1 MDIEFNYSMNE
12 IESLVII
19 LVRLIYLLLKIDL
32 IIDLRIFSHAKLE
45 QYFFVS
51 KFNYRFFSK
60 MTLDQSNI
68 DLSTLTPMM
77 QQYMTVK
84 LQHPHSLMFY
94 RMGDFYELFFDDAHK
109 AAKILGITLTH
120 RGKANGQPIP
130 MAGVPYHAAEGYLAR
145 LVKKG
150 ETVVICE
157 QLGEVTG
164 KGPVERGVVRI
175 ITPGTLTDD
184 ALLNAHQSSNLVS
197 ICIKS
202 DEIGIALLDLS
213 AGIFKVQQQSFQAE
227 QLPLELARLMPSE
240 LLIDED
246 FKHPE
251 VVEQIKQILD
261 CPVTKRPNVDF
272 NLNNAQKTLCDQFAV
287 STLSGFGIEHLELAK
302 AAAAA
307 LIHYAKDTQKT
318 ALPHIR
324 SIRLEQSSDF
334 IALDPVTRRN
344 LEIIDPLFEHG
355 TSLFDLTNQC
365 QTAMGSRLLSRTL
378 MQPIRDTALLDQ
390 RLDAIQTIL
399 SGYHEAPI
407 RLVLKEISDIERVL
421 SRVALGSARPRDLVQ
436 LRQACAQIPYLRH
449 ALAPMT
455 STPQSALINQLNEEL
470 GDFNGLHHRLMSAI
484 VENPPV
490 LLRDG
495 NVIANGFDHELDELR
510 QIRDHAGQFLIDLE
524 IKERETTGIN
534 TLKIGYNRV
543 SGYYIELTRAQAEQA
558 PAHYIRR
565 QTLKNAERYIT
576 PELKSFEDKV
586 LSSESRALA
595 REKLLFEMLLDE
607 LRQDI
612 ANLQMMA
619 SAIAQLD
626 VLTNF
631 AHLSRLYN
639 WNRPEFSPEIGIHI
653 QAGRHPV
660 VESLIKTPYT
670 PNDTYLDVQHRMSII
685 TGPNMGGKST
695 FMRQTALITLLAYCG
710 SFVPAKF
717 AKLGP
722 IDRIFTR
729 IGSADDLSSG
739 KSTFMVEMTET
750 SQILHHATQQSLVLM
765 DEVGRG
771 TSTYD
776 GLSLAWACVL
786 DLTHRIKCLCLFA
799 THYFE
804 LTELGMDPCIDNY
817 HVTAQEVNGHLIL
830 LHKVQKGPASQSHG
844 LQVAKLAGIPQN
856 VIKEA
861 QAKLKKL
868 EKLQLQTQ
876 PVQKDLFSQDLF
888 SNSEPVE
895 KIIEV
900 EKVVEIHQ
908 PSQVE
913 QLLSEIIVD
922 DLSPRQALDQLYQL
936 KQLLQKS

>member
-1 MDIEFNYSMNE
+1 MNMTE
-12 IESLVII
+12 IM
-19 LVRLIYLLLKIDL
+19 
-32 IIDLRIFSHAKLE
+32 A
-45 QYFFVS
+45 
-51 KFNYRFFSK
+51 
-60 MTLDQSNI
+60 
-68 DLSTLTPMM
+68 DLSSHTPMM
-77 QQYMTVK
+77 QQYLRVK
-84 LQHPHSLMFY
+84 MEHPHSLMFY

-109 AAKILGITLTH
+109 AAKLLGITLTH
-120 RGKANGQPIP
+120 RGKTSGKPIP

-157 QLGEVTG
+157 QIGEVTG

-184 ALLNAHQSSNLVS
+184 ALLNSHQSSNLVS
-197 ICIKS
+197 LCLQQNQ
-202 DEIGIALLDLS
+202 IGIALLDLS
-213 AGIFKVQQQSFQAE
+213 AGIFKVQQMDYLPE
-227 QLPLELARLMPSE
+227 QLAIELSRLMPSE
-240 LLIDED
+240 IVVDED
-246 FKHPE
+246 IVDPNII
-251 VVEQIKQILD
+251 EQVKKQLD

-287 STLSGFGIEHLELAK
+287 SSLSGFGIDHLPLAK

-307 LIHYAKDTQKT
+307 LIHYAKETQKT

-324 SIRLEQSSDF
+324 SIQLEQSSDF

-344 LEIIDPLFEHG
+344 LELVEPLFEHG
-355 TSLFDLTNQC
+355 TSLFQLINDC

-378 MQPIRDTALLDQ
+378 MQPLRDTALLDA
-390 RLDAIQTIL
+390 RLDAIQALIQ
-399 SGYHEAPI
+399 GYHESPV

-449 ALAPMT
+449 ALQPIVSAQ
-455 STPQSALINQLNEEL
+455 QSALIQNLNEEL
-470 GDFNGLHHRLMSAI
+470 GDFHGLHQRLMQAI

-495 NVIANGFDHELDELR
+495 NVIAEGFDSELDELR
-510 QIRDHAGQFLIDLE
+510 KIRDHAGQFLIDLE
-524 IKERETTGIN
+524 VKERQESGIP

-558 PAHYIRR
+558 PEHYIRR

-595 REKLLFEMLLDE
+595 REKMLFEMLLDE

-612 ANLQMMA
+612 AQLQMMS
-619 SAIAQLD
+619 SAIAQIDL
-626 VLTNF
+626 LANF
-631 AHLSRLYN
+631 AHQARLRN
-639 WNRPEFSPEIGIHI
+639 WARPEYSPEIGIKI
-653 QAGRHPV
+653 TAGLHPV
-660 VESLIKTPYT
+660 VEALSKTAFT
-670 PNDTYLDVQHRMSII
+670 PNDTLLDYNHRLAII

-695 FMRQTALITLLAYCG
+695 YMRQTALIALLGYCG
-710 SFVPAKF
+710 SYVPAQT
-717 AKLGP
+717 AVLGP
-722 IDRIFTR
+722 IDRVFTR
-729 IGSADDLSSG
+729 IGSADDLSTG

-750 SQILHHATQQSLVLM
+750 SQILHHATSQSLVLM

-786 DLTHRIKCLCLFA
+786 DLSKRIKCLCLFA

-804 LTELGMDPCIDNY
+804 LTELSKESGVDNY
-817 HVTAQEVNGHLIL
+817 HVTAKEMNGNLIL
-830 LHKVQKGPASQSHG
+830 LHKVQQGPASQSHG
-844 LQVAKLAGIPQN
+844 LQVAKLAGIPAN

-861 QAKLKKL
+861 QNRLRIL
-868 EKLQLQTQ
+868 EKQQHKNVNLA
-876 PVQKDLFSQDLF
+876 VQDDLFAPATS
-888 SNSEPVE
+888 SAEPEVIE
-895 KIIEV
+895 RVIEV
-900 EKVVEIHQ
+900 EK
-908 PSQVE
+908 PSPALD
-913 QLLSEIIVD
+913 LLRSIDVD
-922 DLSPRQALDQLYQL
+922 NLTPRQALEQLYALKEQL
-936 KQLLQKS
+936 NA

>member
-1 MDIEFNYSMNE
+1 MNMTE
-12 IESLVII
+12 IM
-19 LVRLIYLLLKIDL
+19 
-32 IIDLRIFSHAKLE
+32 A
-45 QYFFVS
+45 
-51 KFNYRFFSK
+51 
-60 MTLDQSNI
+60 
-68 DLSTLTPMM
+68 DLSSHTPMM
-77 QQYMTVK
+77 QQYLRVK
-84 LQHPHSLMFY
+84 MEHPHSLMFY

-109 AAKILGITLTH
+109 AAKLLGITLTH
-120 RGKANGQPIP
+120 RGKTSGKPIP

-157 QLGEVTG
+157 QIGEVTG

-184 ALLNAHQSSNLVS
+184 ALLNSHQSSNLVS
-197 ICIKS
+197 LCLQQNQ
-202 DEIGIALLDLS
+202 IGIALLDLS
-213 AGIFKVQQQSFQAE
+213 AGIFKVQQMDYLPE
-227 QLPLELARLMPSE
+227 QLAIELSRLMPSE
-240 LLIDED
+240 IVVDED
-246 FKHPE
+246 IVDPNII
-251 VVEQIKQILD
+251 EQVKKQLD

-287 STLSGFGIEHLELAK
+287 SSLSGFGIDHLPLAK

-307 LIHYAKDTQKT
+307 LIHYAKETQKT

-324 SIRLEQSSDF
+324 SIQLEQSSDF

-344 LEIIDPLFEHG
+344 LELVEPLFEHG
-355 TSLFDLTNQC
+355 TSLFQLINDC

-378 MQPIRDTALLDQ
+378 MQPLRDTALLDA
-390 RLDAIQTIL
+390 RLDAIQALIQ
-399 SGYHEAPI
+399 GYHESPV

-449 ALAPMT
+449 ALRPIVSAQ
-455 STPQSALINQLNEEL
+455 QSALIQNLNEEL
-470 GDFNGLHHRLMSAI
+470 GDFHGLHQRLMQAI

-495 NVIANGFDHELDELR
+495 NVIAEGFDSELDELR
-510 QIRDHAGQFLIDLE
+510 KIRDHAGQFLIDLE
-524 IKERETTGIN
+524 VKERQESGIP

-558 PAHYIRR
+558 PEHYIRR

-595 REKLLFEMLLDE
+595 REKMLFEMLLDE

-612 ANLQMMA
+612 AQLQMMS
-619 SAIAQLD
+619 SAIAQIDL
-626 VLTNF
+626 LANF
-631 AHLSRLYN
+631 AHQARLRN
-639 WNRPEFSPEIGIHI
+639 WARPEYSPEIGIKI
-653 QAGRHPV
+653 TAGRHPV
-660 VESLIKTPYT
+660 VEALSKTAFT
-670 PNDTYLDVQHRMSII
+670 PNDTLLDYNHRLAII

-695 FMRQTALITLLAYCG
+695 YMRQTALIALLGYCG
-710 SFVPAKF
+710 SYVPAQT
-717 AKLGP
+717 AVLGP
-722 IDRIFTR
+722 IDRVFTR
-729 IGSADDLSSG
+729 IGSADDLSTG

-750 SQILHHATQQSLVLM
+750 SQILHHATSQSLVLM

-786 DLTHRIKCLCLFA
+786 DLSKRIKCLCLFA

-804 LTELGMDPCIDNY
+804 LTELSKESGVDNY
-817 HVTAQEVNGHLIL
+817 HVTAKEMNGNLIL
-830 LHKVQKGPASQSHG
+830 LHKVQQGPASQSHG
-844 LQVAKLAGIPQN
+844 LQVAKLAGIPAN

-861 QAKLKKL
+861 QNRLRIL
-868 EKLQLQTQ
+868 EKQQHKNVNLA
-876 PVQKDLFSQDLF
+876 VQDDLFAPATS
-888 SNSEPVE
+888 SAEPEVIE
-895 KIIEV
+895 RVIEV
-900 EKVVEIHQ
+900 EK
-908 PSQVE
+908 PSPALD
-913 QLLSEIIVD
+913 LLRSIDVD
-922 DLSPRQALDQLYQL
+922 NLTPRQALEQLYALKEQL
-936 KQLLQKS
+936 NA

>member
-1 MDIEFNYSMNE
+1 MNMTE
-12 IESLVII
+12 IM
-19 LVRLIYLLLKIDL
+19 
-32 IIDLRIFSHAKLE
+32 A
-45 QYFFVS
+45 
-51 KFNYRFFSK
+51 
-60 MTLDQSNI
+60 
-68 DLSTLTPMM
+68 DLSSHTPMM
-77 QQYMTVK
+77 QQYLRVK
-84 LQHPHSLMFY
+84 MEHPHSLMFY

-109 AAKILGITLTH
+109 AAKLLGITLTH
-120 RGKANGQPIP
+120 RGKTSGKPIP

-157 QLGEVTG
+157 QIGEVTG

-184 ALLNAHQSSNLVS
+184 ALLNSHQSSNLVS
-197 ICIKS
+197 LCLQQNQ
-202 DEIGIALLDLS
+202 IGIALLDLS
-213 AGIFKVQQQSFQAE
+213 AGIFKVQQMEYLPE
-227 QLPLELARLMPSE
+227 QLTIELSRLMPSE
-240 LLIDED
+240 IVVDED
-246 FKHPE
+246 IVDPNII
-251 VVEQIKQILD
+251 EQVKKQLN

-287 STLSGFGIEHLELAK
+287 STLSGFGIDHLPLAK

-307 LIHYAKDTQKT
+307 LIHYAKETQKT

-324 SIRLEQSSDF
+324 SIQLEQSSDF

-344 LEIIDPLFEHG
+344 LELVEPLFEHG
-355 TSLFDLTNQC
+355 TSLFQLINDC

-378 MQPIRDTALLDQ
+378 MQPLRDTVLLDA
-390 RLDAIQTIL
+390 RLDAIQTLIQ
-399 SGYHEAPI
+399 GYHESPV

-449 ALAPMT
+449 ALQPIV
-455 STPQSALINQLNEEL
+455 STLQSTLIQSLNEEL
-470 GDFNGLHHRLMSAI
+470 GDFHGLHQRLMQAI

-495 NVIANGFDHELDELR
+495 NVIAEGFDSELDELR
-510 QIRDHAGQFLIDLE
+510 KIRDHAGQFLIDLE
-524 IKERETTGIN
+524 IKERQESGIP

-558 PAHYIRR
+558 PEHYIRR

-595 REKLLFEMLLDE
+595 REKMLFEMLLDE

-612 ANLQMMA
+612 AQLQMMS
-619 SAIAQLD
+619 SAIAQIDL
-626 VLTNF
+626 LANF
-631 AHLSRLYN
+631 AHQARLRN
-639 WNRPEFSPEIGIHI
+639 WARPEYSPEIGIKI
-653 QAGRHPV
+653 TAGRHPV
-660 VESLIKTPYT
+660 VEALSKTAFT
-670 PNDTYLDVQHRMSII
+670 PNDTLLDYNHRLAII

-695 FMRQTALITLLAYCG
+695 YMRQTALIALLGYCG
-710 SFVPAKF
+710 SYVPAQT
-717 AKLGP
+717 AVLGP
-722 IDRIFTR
+722 IDRVFTR
-729 IGSADDLSSG
+729 IGSADDLSTG

-750 SQILHHATQQSLVLM
+750 SQILHHATSQSLVLM

-786 DLTHRIKCLCLFA
+786 DLSKRIKCLCLFA

-804 LTELGMDPCIDNY
+804 LTELSKESGVDNY
-817 HVTAQEVNGHLIL
+817 HVTAKEMNGNLIL
-830 LHKVQKGPASQSHG
+830 LHKVQQGPASQSHG
-844 LQVAKLAGIPQN
+844 LQVAKLAGIPAN

-861 QAKLKKL
+861 QNRLRIL
-868 EKLQLQTQ
+868 EKQQHKNVNLA
-876 PVQKDLFSQDLF
+876 VQDDLFAPATNS
-888 SNSEPVE
+888 SEPEVIE
-895 KIIEV
+895 RVIEV
-900 EKVVEIHQ
+900 EK
-908 PSQVE
+908 PSAALE
-913 QLLSEIIVD
+913 LLRSIDVD
-922 DLSPRQALDQLYQL
+922 NLTPRQALEQLYALKEQL
-936 KQLLQKS
+936 NA

>member
-1 MDIEFNYSMNE
+1 MNTNN
-12 IESLVII
+12 II
-19 LVRLIYLLLKIDL
+19 
-32 IIDLRIFSHAKLE
+32 A
-45 QYFFVS
+45 
-51 KFNYRFFSK
+51 
-60 MTLDQSNI
+60 
-68 DLSTLTPMM
+68 DLSSHTPMM
-77 QQYMTVK
+77 QQYLRVK
-84 LQHPHSLMFY
+84 MEHPHSLMFY

-109 AAKILGITLTH
+109 AAKLLGITLTH
-120 RGKANGQPIP
+120 RGKTSGKPIP

-157 QLGEVTG
+157 QIGEVTG

-184 ALLNAHQSSNLVS
+184 ALLNSHQSSNLVS
-197 ICIKS
+197 LCLQQNQ
-202 DEIGIALLDLS
+202 IGIALLDLS
-213 AGIFKVQQQSFQAE
+213 AGIFKVQQMDYLPE
-227 QLPLELARLMPSE
+227 QLAIELSRLMPSE
-240 LLIDED
+240 IVVDED
-246 FKHPE
+246 IVDPNII
-251 VVEQIKQILD
+251 EQVKKQLD

-287 STLSGFGIEHLELAK
+287 SSLSGFGIDHLPLAK

-307 LIHYAKDTQKT
+307 LIHYAKETQKT

-324 SIRLEQSSDF
+324 SIQLEQSSDF

-344 LEIIDPLFEHG
+344 LELVEPLFEHG
-355 TSLFDLTNQC
+355 TSLFQLINDC

-378 MQPIRDTALLDQ
+378 MQPLRDTALLDA
-390 RLDAIQTIL
+390 RLDAIQALIQ
-399 SGYHEAPI
+399 GYHESPV

-449 ALAPMT
+449 ALQPIVSAQ
-455 STPQSALINQLNEEL
+455 QSALIQNLNEEL
-470 GDFNGLHHRLMSAI
+470 GDFHGLHQRLMQAI

-495 NVIANGFDHELDELR
+495 NVIAEGFDSELDELR
-510 QIRDHAGQFLIDLE
+510 KIRDHAGQFLIDLE
-524 IKERETTGIN
+524 VKERQESGIP

-558 PAHYIRR
+558 PEHYIRR

-595 REKLLFEMLLDE
+595 REKMLFEMLLDE

-612 ANLQMMA
+612 AQLQMMS
-619 SAIAQLD
+619 SAIAQIDL
-626 VLTNF
+626 LANF
-631 AHLSRLYN
+631 AHQARLRN
-639 WNRPEFSPEIGIHI
+639 WARPEYSPEIGIKI
-653 QAGRHPV
+653 TAGRHPV
-660 VESLIKTPYT
+660 VEALSKTAFT
-670 PNDTYLDVQHRMSII
+670 PNDTLLDYNHRLAII

-695 FMRQTALITLLAYCG
+695 YMRQTALIALLGYCG
-710 SFVPAKF
+710 SYVPAQT
-717 AKLGP
+717 AVLGP
-722 IDRIFTR
+722 IDRVFTR
-729 IGSADDLSSG
+729 IGSADDLSTG

-750 SQILHHATQQSLVLM
+750 SQILHHATSQSLVLM

-786 DLTHRIKCLCLFA
+786 DLSKRIKCLCLFA

-804 LTELGMDPCIDNY
+804 LTELSKESGVDNY
-817 HVTAQEVNGHLIL
+817 HVTAKEMNGNLIL
-830 LHKVQKGPASQSHG
+830 LHKVQQGPASQSHG
-844 LQVAKLAGIPQN
+844 LQVAKLAGIPAN

-861 QAKLKKL
+861 QNRLRIL
-868 EKLQLQTQ
+868 EKQQHKNVNLA
-876 PVQKDLFSQDLF
+876 VQDDLFAPATS
-888 SNSEPVE
+888 SAEPEVIE
-895 KIIEV
+895 RVIEV
-900 EKVVEIHQ
+900 EK
-908 PSQVE
+908 PSPALD
-913 QLLSEIIVD
+913 LLRSIDVD
-922 DLSPRQALDQLYQL
+922 NLTPRQALEQLYALKEQL
-936 KQLLQKS
+936 NA

>member
-1 MDIEFNYSMNE
+1 MNIENSG
-12 IESLVII
+12 
-19 LVRLIYLLLKIDL
+19 
-32 IIDLRIFSHAKLE
+32 
-45 QYFFVS
+45 
-51 KFNYRFFSK
+51 
-60 MTLDQSNI
+60 I
-68 DLSTLTPMM
+68 DLSSLTPMM
-77 QQYMTVK
+77 QQYLRVK
-84 LQHPHSLMFY
+84 MEHPHSLMFY

-109 AAKILGITLTH
+109 AAKLLGITLTH
-120 RGKANGQPIP
+120 RGKTSGKPIP

-157 QLGEVTG
+157 QIGEVTG

-184 ALLNAHQSSNLVS
+184 ALLNSYQSSNLVS
-197 ICIKS
+197 LCLQQNQ
-202 DEIGIALLDLS
+202 IGIALLDLS
-213 AGIFKVQQQSFQAE
+213 AGIFKVQQMDYLPE
-227 QLPLELARLMPSE
+227 QLAIELSRLMPSE
-240 LLIDED
+240 IVVDED
-246 FKHPE
+246 IVDPNII
-251 VVEQIKQILD
+251 EQVKKQLD

-287 STLSGFGIEHLELAK
+287 SSLSGFGIDHLPLAK

-307 LIHYAKDTQKT
+307 LIHYAKETQKT

-324 SIRLEQSSDF
+324 SIQLEQSSDF

-344 LEIIDPLFEHG
+344 LELVEPLFEHG
-355 TSLFDLTNQC
+355 TSLFQLINDC

-378 MQPIRDTALLDQ
+378 MQPLRDTALLDA
-390 RLDAIQTIL
+390 RLDAIQALIQ
-399 SGYHEAPI
+399 GYHESPV

-449 ALAPMT
+449 ALQPIVSAQ
-455 STPQSALINQLNEEL
+455 QSALIQNLNEEL
-470 GDFNGLHHRLMSAI
+470 GDFHGLHQRLMHAI

-495 NVIANGFDHELDELR
+495 NVIAEGFDSELDELR
-510 QIRDHAGQFLIDLE
+510 KIRDHAGQFLIDLE
-524 IKERETTGIN
+524 VKERQESGIP

-558 PAHYIRR
+558 PEHYIRR

-595 REKLLFEMLLDE
+595 REKMLFEMLLDE

-612 ANLQMMA
+612 AQLQMMS
-619 SAIAQLD
+619 SAIAQIDL
-626 VLTNF
+626 LANF
-631 AHLSRLYN
+631 AHQARLRN
-639 WNRPEFSPEIGIHI
+639 WARPEYSPEIGIKI
-653 QAGRHPV
+653 TAGRHPV
-660 VESLIKTPYT
+660 VEALSKTAFT
-670 PNDTYLDVQHRMSII
+670 PNDTLLDYNHRLAII

-695 FMRQTALITLLAYCG
+695 YMRQTALIALLGYCG
-710 SFVPAKF
+710 SYVPAQT
-717 AKLGP
+717 AVLGP
-722 IDRIFTR
+722 IDRVFTR
-729 IGSADDLSSG
+729 IGSADDLSTG

-750 SQILHHATQQSLVLM
+750 SQILHHATSQSLVLM

-786 DLTHRIKCLCLFA
+786 DLSKRIKCLCLFA

-804 LTELGMDPCIDNY
+804 LTELSKESGVDNY
-817 HVTAQEVNGHLIL
+817 HVTAKEMNGNLIL
-830 LHKVQKGPASQSHG
+830 LHKVQQGPASQSHG
-844 LQVAKLAGIPQN
+844 LQVAKLAGIPAN

-861 QAKLKKL
+861 QNRLRIL
-868 EKLQLQTQ
+868 EKQQHKNVNLA
-876 PVQKDLFSQDLF
+876 VQDDLFAPATS
-888 SNSEPVE
+888 SAEPEVIE
-895 KIIEV
+895 RVIEV
-900 EKVVEIHQ
+900 EK
-908 PSQVE
+908 PSPALD
-913 QLLSEIIVD
+913 LLRSIDVD
-922 DLSPRQALDQLYQL
+922 NLTPRQALEQLYALKEQL
-936 KQLLQKS
+936 NA

>member
-1 MDIEFNYSMNE
+1 MNSAE
-12 IESLVII
+12 TMV
-19 LVRLIYLLLKIDL
+19 
-32 IIDLRIFSHAKLE
+32 
-45 QYFFVS
+45 
-51 KFNYRFFSK
+51 
-60 MTLDQSNI
+60 
-68 DLSTLTPMM
+68 DLSSHTPMM
-77 QQYMTVK
+77 QQYLKIKM
-84 LQHPHSLMFY
+84 QHPLSLMFY

-120 RGKANGQPIP
+120 RGKANGNPIP

-157 QLGEVTG
+157 QIGEVTG
-164 KGPVERGVVRI
+164 KAPVERGVVRI

-184 ALLNAHQSSNLVS
+184 ALLNAHQSSNLVAL
-197 ICIKS
+197 CFQQNK
-202 DEIGIALLDLS
+202 IGIALLDLS
-213 AGIFKVQQQSFQAE
+213 AGIFKVQQQDYLPE

-240 LLIDED
+240 ILIDED
-246 FKHPE
+246 LIDQNIIE
-251 VVEQIKQILD
+251 LIKKNIE

-272 NLNNAQKTLCDQFAV
+272 NLNNAQKTLCNQFAV
-287 STLSGFGIEHLELAK
+287 STLSGFGIDHLPLAK
-302 AAAAA
+302 ASAAA
-307 LIHYAKDTQKT
+307 LIHYAKETQKT

-324 SIRLEQSSDF
+324 SIKLEQSSDF

-355 TSLFDLTNQC
+355 TSLFSLVNDC
-365 QTAMGSRLLSRTL
+365 QTAMGGRLLSRTL
-378 MQPIRDTALLDQ
+378 MQPMRDTALLDQ
-390 RLDAIQTIL
+390 RLDAIEVL
-399 SGYHEAPI
+399 LKGYHEAPI
-407 RLVLKEISDIERVL
+407 RLVLKDISDIERVL

-449 ALAPMT
+449 ALQPILNAQ
-455 STPQSALINQLNEEL
+455 QSSLVEQLNEEL
-470 GDFNGLHHRLMSAI
+470 GDFNGLHQRLMAAI

-495 NVIANGFDHELDELR
+495 NVIAEGFDAELDELR
-510 QIRDHAGQFLIDLE
+510 KIRDHAGQFLIDLE
-524 IKERETTGIN
+524 IQERQATGIN

-543 SGYYIELTRAQAEQA
+543 SGYYIELSRAQAEQA
-558 PAHYIRR
+558 PEHYIRR

-595 REKLLFEMLLDE
+595 REKLLFEMILEE

-612 ANLQMMA
+612 ANLQMMSA
-619 SAIAQLD
+619 AIAQIDLIS
-626 VLTNF
+626 NF
-631 AHLSRLYN
+631 AHQARLN
-639 WNRPEFSPEIGIHI
+639 SWNRPEYSPEIGIHI

-670 PNDTYLDVQHRMSII
+670 PNDTKLDFNQRMTII

-695 FMRQTALITLLAYCG
+695 FMRQTALISLLAYCG
-710 SFVPAKF
+710 SYVPAQS

-722 IDRIFTR
+722 IDRVFTR

-750 SQILHHATQQSLVLM
+750 SQILHHATNQSLVLM

-786 DLTHRIKCLCLFA
+786 DLTRRIKCLCLFA

-804 LTELGMDPCIDNY
+804 LTELGKENAISNF
-817 HVTAQEVNGHLIL
+817 HVTAKELNGNLIL
-830 LHKVQKGPASQSHG
+830 LHKVQHGPASQSHG
-844 LQVAKLAGIPQN
+844 LQVAKLAGIPAS

-861 QAKLKKL
+861 QHRLKIL
-868 EKLQLQTQ
+868 EKQQVHQPQTIQ
-876 PVQKDLFSQDLF
+876 NDLFAESIILD
-888 SNSEPVE
+888 SVTEPE
-895 KIIEV
+895 MIERIIEI
-900 EKVVEIHQ
+900 EK
-908 PSQVE
+908 PSKALE
-913 QLLSEIIVD
+913 MLKNLDVD
-922 DLSPRQALDQLYQL
+922 NLSPREALQQLYALKDQLQA
-936 KQLLQKS
+936 

>member
-1 MDIEFNYSMNE
+1 MNMTE
-12 IESLVII
+12 IM
-19 LVRLIYLLLKIDL
+19 
-32 IIDLRIFSHAKLE
+32 A
-45 QYFFVS
+45 
-51 KFNYRFFSK
+51 
-60 MTLDQSNI
+60 
-68 DLSTLTPMM
+68 DLSSHTPMM
-77 QQYMTVK
+77 QQYLRVK
-84 LQHPHSLMFY
+84 MEHPHSLMFY

-109 AAKILGITLTH
+109 AAKLLGITLTH
-120 RGKANGQPIP
+120 RGKTSGKPIP

-157 QLGEVTG
+157 QIGEVTG

-184 ALLNAHQSSNLVS
+184 ALLNSHQSSNLVS
-197 ICIKS
+197 LCLQQNQ
-202 DEIGIALLDLS
+202 IGIALLDLS
-213 AGIFKVQQQSFQAE
+213 AGIFKVQQMDYLPE
-227 QLPLELARLMPSE
+227 QLAIELSRLMPSE
-240 LLIDED
+240 IVVDED
-246 FKHPE
+246 IVDPNII
-251 VVEQIKQILD
+251 EQVKKQLD

-287 STLSGFGIEHLELAK
+287 SSLSGFGIDHLPLAK

-307 LIHYAKDTQKT
+307 LIHYAKETQKT

-324 SIRLEQSSDF
+324 SIQLEQSSDF

-344 LEIIDPLFEHG
+344 LELVEPLFEHG
-355 TSLFDLTNQC
+355 TSLFQLINDC

-378 MQPIRDTALLDQ
+378 MQPLRDTALLDA
-390 RLDAIQTIL
+390 RLDAIQALIQ
-399 SGYHEAPI
+399 GYHESPV

-449 ALAPMT
+449 ALQPIVSAQ
-455 STPQSALINQLNEEL
+455 QSALIQNLNEEL
-470 GDFNGLHHRLMSAI
+470 GDFHGLHQRLMQAI

-495 NVIANGFDHELDELR
+495 NVIAEGFDSELDELR
-510 QIRDHAGQFLIDLE
+510 KIRDHAGQFLIDLE
-524 IKERETTGIN
+524 VKERQESGIP

-558 PAHYIRR
+558 PEHYIRR

-595 REKLLFEMLLDE
+595 REKMLFEMLLDE

-612 ANLQMMA
+612 AQLQMMS
-619 SAIAQLD
+619 SAIAQIDL
-626 VLTNF
+626 LANF
-631 AHLSRLYN
+631 AHQARLRN
-639 WNRPEFSPEIGIHI
+639 WARPEYSPEIGIKI
-653 QAGRHPV
+653 TAGRHPV
-660 VESLIKTPYT
+660 VEALSKTAFT
-670 PNDTYLDVQHRMSII
+670 PNDTLLDYNHRLAII

-695 FMRQTALITLLAYCG
+695 YMRQTALIALLGYCG
-710 SFVPAKF
+710 SYVPAQT
-717 AKLGP
+717 AVLGP
-722 IDRIFTR
+722 IDRVFTR
-729 IGSADDLSSG
+729 IGSADDLSTG

-750 SQILHHATQQSLVLM
+750 SQILHHATSQSLVLM

-786 DLTHRIKCLCLFA
+786 DLSKRIKCLCLFA

-804 LTELGMDPCIDNY
+804 LTELSKESGVDNY
-817 HVTAQEVNGHLIL
+817 HVTAKEMNGNLIL
-830 LHKVQKGPASQSHG
+830 LHKVQQGPASQSHG
-844 LQVAKLAGIPQN
+844 LQVAKLAGIPAN

-861 QAKLKKL
+861 QNRLRIL
-868 EKLQLQTQ
+868 EKQQHKNVNLA
-876 PVQKDLFSQDLF
+876 VQDDLFAPATNS
-888 SNSEPVE
+888 SEPEVIE
-895 KIIEV
+895 RVIEV
-900 EKVVEIHQ
+900 EK
-908 PSQVE
+908 PSAALE
-913 QLLSEIIVD
+913 LLRSIDVD
-922 DLSPRQALDQLYQL
+922 NLTPRQALEQLYALKEQL
-936 KQLLQKS
+936 NA